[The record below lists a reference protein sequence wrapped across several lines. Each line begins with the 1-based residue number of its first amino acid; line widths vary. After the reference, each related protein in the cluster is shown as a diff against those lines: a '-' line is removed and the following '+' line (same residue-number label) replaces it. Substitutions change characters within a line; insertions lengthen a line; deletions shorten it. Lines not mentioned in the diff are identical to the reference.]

1 MTIMKKIILFL
12 TMLGLFV
19 ACNNIVIDENVTKSN
34 ENDTISTPIENND
47 DDKEND
53 NNSEEN
59 GNENEENNNEENGK
73 NADSDTEID
82 STECYLLQMY
92 NTLGE
97 PIDSYLC
104 MFFEEKVGHT
114 FDEAFE
120 SMKTELDALVQR
132 MVENE
137 KEVSMYDAERWELRQ
152 VVRNVKNAPNDKL
165 VYTSIELY
173 MFSKIYNAYI
183 ILYQYCVIDSEGNIY
198 HMIELLD

>member
-1 MTIMKKIILFL
+1 MKKIILFL
-12 TMLGLFV
+12 TILGLLV
-19 ACNNIVIDENVTKSN
+19 ACNNDIVINKDGRQSHG
-34 ENDTISTPIENND
+34 NDTVSTPIVNND
-47 DDKEND
+47 DD
-53 NNSEEN
+53 
-59 GNENEENNNEENGK
+59 NEENNNGNGK

-82 STECYLLQMY
+82 STECYLLQEF
-92 NTLGE
+92 NDLGE

-120 SMKTELDALVQR
+120 SMKPELDALVQR
-132 MVENE
+132 MVEDE